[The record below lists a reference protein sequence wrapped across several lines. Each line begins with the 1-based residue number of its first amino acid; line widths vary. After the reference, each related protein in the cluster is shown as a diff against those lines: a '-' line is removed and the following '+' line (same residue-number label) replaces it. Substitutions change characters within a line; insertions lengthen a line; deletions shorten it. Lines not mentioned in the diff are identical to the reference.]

1 MSGLGFVII
10 ANSEPDQLL
19 RLTKR
24 LGSMFPDGKISIA
37 FDFGQTQLDERR
49 FPDFVSFVRPHQ
61 GTKWGHISV
70 IHAGMRALQWLYE
83 KHDPDWFVM
92 LSGADYPVTDA
103 DKILK
108 DLRTGGYDV
117 YLDAQE
123 ITPPAGMPLSLGNRE
138 ADYNFNE
145 PGWSV
150 LAYDRYVA
158 KLLHYPWLSRRM
170 RLKWGKLFIRQPSL
184 IWPFHPFTASFRCF
198 GGEAWFT
205 ANRHTARVL
214 LDEYEHGDRLIKH
227 FSKCIIPEEAYY
239 HTVICNQ
246 EKASRE

>member
-1 MSGLGFVII
+1 
-10 ANSEPDQLL
+10 
-19 RLTKR
+19 
-24 LGSMFPDGKISIA
+24 MFPDTKISIA

-61 GTKWGHISV
+61 STKWGHISV

-83 KHDPDWFVM
+83 KHDPDWFVT

-123 ITPPAGMPLSLGNRE
+123 ITPPAGMPLSLDNRE

-150 LAYDRYVA
+150 LGYDRYVA
-158 KLLHYPWLSRRM
+158 KLLLLSMAKQKDAAKVGKTLYSAAIIDLAVSSFHRKFP
-170 RLKWGKLFIRQPSL
+170 LFWGRGLVYCQP
-184 IWPFHPFTASFRCF
+184 
-198 GGEAWFT
+198 
-205 ANRHTARVL
+205 
-214 LDEYEHGDRLIKH
+214 
-227 FSKCIIPEEAYY
+227 AYR
-239 HTVICNQ
+239 TSI
-246 EKASRE
+246 A